1 MRAKLK
7 VLGTQTVCASPAADT
22 GSRGLYIKRCDEVHS
37 LAGLLTQC
45 VFHGA
50 SENLRKILYSLG
62 NIKTATKLDQW

>member
-1 MRAKLK
+1 MRAKQK

-22 GSRGLYIKRCDEVHS
+22 GSRGLYIKRCDDQVHS

-50 SENLRKILYSLG
+50 SENLNCS
-62 NIKTATKLDQW
+62 